1 MSIKCSGL
9 EIDIKYS
16 KSEGKTVYIP
26 AFELQKN
33 QVLCLHFSSAMS
45 LEEKEFIKY
54 LRGEVKSQKIITS
67 GSIIRV
73 DSLEINNYF
82 FNFFKTKKVKSMIKG
97 LSEDEFIKNF
107 SIICEELKININD
120 DIKDLSFGQKKLLS
134 IELAY
139 YQKPDILIFDNAGL
153 DPLNTIKIFNSI
165 KRKLPH
171 IGAIYCS
178 YPCTPSRICC
188 EYASQHLVVEEKE

>member
-54 LRGEVKSQKIITS
+54 LKGEVKSQKIVTS
-67 GSIIRV
+67 GSIIRA
-73 DSLEINNYF
+73 DSLENHNYF
-82 FNFFKTKKVKSMIKG
+82 FSFLKTKKVKNLIKY

-107 SIICEELKININD
+107 SAICDELKININD
-120 DIKDLSFGQKKLLS
+120 DINDLSLSQKN
-134 IELAY
+134 Y
-139 YQKPDILIFDNAGL
+139 
-153 DPLNTIKIFNSI
+153 
-165 KRKLPH
+165 
-171 IGAIYCS
+171 
-178 YPCTPSRICC
+178 
-188 EYASQHLVVEEKE
+188 